1 MLSWP
6 GRRERPDRPL
16 TGFKLAHAVLAAD
29 GRRAGF
35 AGLTIG
41 AHRVYG
47 VTADASCAWRRRHAP
62 PVRWCGCGFYC
73 LHTRAEA
80 TALGCATEHRAAVLL
95 EITASGRY
103 LRYDRGLRYS
113 RQRVRA
119 VRAGRCGC
127 GQPAAGLADS
137 GRGFPGWRCLTA
149 ACPAC
154 LAGRPFLSFA
164 DFASR
169 LDRPVPVTAGE
180 WGWPAGPAR
189 AASASG
195 VLPGPPGGSGPGPAP
210 GKPRAPGE
218 WLARG
223 EGPARGEA
231 PDPAAMATLAAEV
244 ALVHARL
251 DDLQARLSRLD
262 GGGSP

>member
-1 MLSWP
+1 MLSWL

-16 TGFKLAHAVLAAD
+16 AGFKLAHAVLAAD

-47 VTADASCAWRRRHAP
+47 VTADASCVWRRRHAP

-113 RQRVRA
+113 KQRVRA

-127 GQPAAGLADS
+127 GRPAAGLADS
-137 GRGFPGWRCLTA
+137 GRGFPGWRCLIA

-164 DFASR
+164 DFAAR

-180 WGWPAGPAR
+180 WGWPSGPAR
-189 AASASG
+189 VAGAAA
-195 VLPGPPGGSGPGPAP
+195 VLPGASGPGPAP
-210 GKPRAPGE
+210 GRERAPGE
-218 WLARG
+218 A
-223 EGPARGEA
+223 PSPGEA

-262 GGGSP
+262 GGSGPQ